1 MPHSAEFWEL
11 LMSSIDRVLV
21 VGATGRTGRHVVDA
35 AAGHGLSPLALARNE
50 ARARETLPGTEIVTG
65 DLTGVD
71 SLTDAVRAKVAEGGT
86 HMDFYDVPKYV
97 DQAIVTATPFFTEHL
112 TAQPARQ
119 D

>member
-1 MPHSAEFWEL
+1 
-11 LMSSIDRVLV
+11 MSSIDRVLV
-21 VGATGRTGRHVVDA
+21 VGATGRTGRHVVAA

-71 SLTDAVRAKVAEGGT
+71 SLTDAVRDKVAEGGT

-97 DQAIVTATPFFTEHL
+97 DQAIATATPFFTEHL